1 MQYVRKNLIYGIKSA
16 MKFKNVQLLK
26 NIKKKKDKIITVDGI
41 TCSGKSL
48 FANIL
53 KKKLSKYFKNVK
65 IISKD
70 LFLLPRERRIIITK
84 NRIKTK
90 TKFFDQNQVH
100 YDLVKVKKLFSFLS
114 KKTNLNKTFILKN
127 LYDRKT
133 GRNIKTEKF
142 TAKNNTLFIYEGLFV
157 NDDIKNIKMSPIKIL
172 LIERI
177 YESLSRKIERIRDKK
192 ISIGHVVY
200 EFSNI
205 HLNSFA
211 RYLSRNKFNHSYYD
225 VRRNFLP
232 VNNGKK
238 KQISLI
244 KKFIQKHSF

>member
-1 MQYVRKNLIYGIKSA
+1 MI
-16 MKFKNVQLLK
+16 
-26 NIKKKKDKIITVDGI
+26 
-41 TCSGKSL
+41 
-48 FANIL
+48 
-53 KKKLSKYFKNVK
+53 
-65 IISKD
+65 
-70 LFLLPRERRIIITK
+70 E
-84 NRIKTK
+84 
-90 TKFFDQNQVH
+90 
-100 YDLVKVKKLFSFLS
+100 VKKLFSFLS

-142 TAKNNTLFIYEGLFV
+142 IAKNNTLFIYEGLFV

>member
-1 MQYVRKNLIYGIKSA
+1 
-16 MKFKNVQLLK
+16 
-26 NIKKKKDKIITVDGI
+26 
-41 TCSGKSL
+41 
-48 FANIL
+48 
-53 KKKLSKYFKNVK
+53 
-65 IISKD
+65 
-70 LFLLPRERRIIITK
+70 
-84 NRIKTK
+84 
-90 TKFFDQNQVH
+90 
-100 YDLVKVKKLFSFLS
+100 
-114 KKTNLNKTFILKN
+114 
-127 LYDRKT
+127 
-133 GRNIKTEKF
+133 
-142 TAKNNTLFIYEGLFV
+142 
-157 NDDIKNIKMSPIKIL
+157 MSPIKIL

-211 RYLSRNKFNHSYYD
+211 RDLSRNKFNHSYYD

>member
-177 YESLSRKIERIRDKK
+177 RDKK

>member
-41 TCSGKSL
+41 TCSGNSL

-53 KKKLSKYFKNVK
+53 KKQLSKYFKNVK

-127 LYDRKT
+127 LYDRKS
-133 GRNIKTEKF
+133 G
-142 TAKNNTLFIYEGLFV
+142 KNNLKLKINYIRNRLIIFEGIYV
-157 NDDIKNIKMSPIKIL
+157 NQDIKLIKKPILRVL
-172 LIERI
+172 LIEKV
-177 YESLSRKIERIRDKK
+177 YNSLSRKIQRIRDRQ
-192 ISIGHVVY
+192 ISIQSVVT
-200 EFSNI
+200 EFVKI
-205 HLNSFA
+205 HLQSFKK
-211 RYLSRNKFNHSYYD
+211 YLLKNNFDISFIDQNRKFQKIKDGRHKQLKDIIS
-225 VRRNFLP
+225 FL
-232 VNNGKK
+232 KK
-238 KQISLI
+238 
-244 KKFIQKHSF
+244 HMY